1 MGSPYVR
8 EIPGTGTGHHFTF
21 QVINLWEIAPEV
33 LKQTEFDALHHL
45 LLLNHARHD
54 MEERRKKSLITL
66 IEIDGFKTFQ
76 DFKLELSPFQVI
88 VGPNGAGK
96 SNLFDALHLLSR
108 LADTDLRS
116 AFQELRGDAIEVFT
130 TIPNGKPVNK
140 MRLAVEMLVD
150 RSIQDSWGTKT
161 NLKYTRMRYEL
172 EILRRTDEQG
182 LERLYAS
189 HESLKAIP
197 RADDIWCKKHGLSTQ
212 NNWLPRVAGGKTF
225 ISTEEPKS
233 GQHIIHLYSDGH
245 SGRKSLL
252 GAKIE
257 RTVLS
262 GVTNAEFPHV
272 FAAREEMRTWKF
284 LQLNPEVLRY
294 PSSMLASPFISSD
307 GHNLAT
313 TLARMQ
319 TEDKYALNDVTSDL
333 ANLVPGILKV
343 EVDTDQ
349 ARNQYIIRAIM
360 QDEASFSS
368 RVLSD
373 GTLRMLAL
381 VTLKN
386 DFQHRGVLCFEEPEN
401 GVHPSLLKNLA
412 CLLREL
418 ATDFQDEHQK
428 DLPLRQLLVN
438 THSPVFI
445 SQPEIRDA
453 LLFAYMVTRVG
464 PQAKGIPPRRV
475 TRIAPVAKPHLQL
488 KPAFGL
494 SKEEEIYTVDQIKNY
509 LNSDVLQDAYSN
521 FS

>member
-1 MGSPYVR
+1 MRVEHGFH
-8 EIPGTGTGHHFTF
+8 ET
-21 QVINLWEIAPEV
+21 
-33 LKQTEFDALHHL
+33 KQGLCYTISEQARRKVQDRL

-54 MEERRKKSLITL
+54 MKKRRKKPLITL

-96 SNLFDALHLLSR
+96 SNLFDAMHLLSR
-108 LADTDLRS
+108 LVDTDLRS
-116 AFQELRGDAIEVFT
+116 AFQELRGDAIELFT
-130 TIPNGKPVNK
+130 TFPNGQPVNK

-150 RSIQDSWGTKT
+150 CSIQDSWGARAD
-161 NLKYTRMRYEL
+161 LKYTRMRYEL
-172 EILRRTDEQG
+172 EILRRTDEQE
-182 LERLYAS
+182 LERLYVS
-189 HESLKAIP
+189 RESLKAIP
-197 RADDIWCKKHGLSTQ
+197 RADDSWCKKHGLSTQ
-212 NNWLPRVAGGKTF
+212 NNWLPKLTGGRPSF
-225 ISTEEPKS
+225 ISTEETKP
-233 GQHIIHLYSDGH
+233 GQNTIHLHQDGH
-245 SGRKSLL
+245 GGRKSLV
-252 GAKIE
+252 AEKIE

-262 GVTNAEFPHV
+262 GVTNAEFTHA
-272 FAAREEMRTWKF
+272 FAVREEIRTWKF

-294 PSSMLASPFISSD
+294 PSSMLTSPFISSD

-313 TLARMQ
+313 ALARMQ

-333 ANLVPGILKV
+333 ANLVPGILKI

-349 ARNQYIIRAIM
+349 TRNQYIIRAIM
-360 QDEASFSS
+360 QDDASFLS

-373 GTLRMLAL
+373 GTLLMLAL

-401 GVHPSLLKNLA
+401 GVHPSRLKNLA
-412 CLLREL
+412 RLLREL
-418 ATDFQDEHQK
+418 ATDFHDESQK

-445 SQPEIRDA
+445 SQTEIRDA

-464 PQAKGIPPRRV
+464 PQAKGIPPYRV
-475 TRIAPVAKPHLQL
+475 TRISQVAKPHPQL
-488 KPAFGL
+488 KPDFGL